1 LKRLDHILSFDRYYI
16 DGYGIFLFIIGLFH
30 HWVLILC
37 LLYFFVVRKKIK
49 LFFVL
54 FFISLLSVLFFYSS
68 NLITPSLIQGEVK
81 VVGINQGEYSDTI
94 TIKYK
99 QMKFNMKSQIGR
111 YSYGDII
118 YIHADVKSY
127 RNQTIPFGF
136 NQKEYYLSKGVKGY
150 LDVKEAT
157 LIQSS
162 FSIYQIRDKLF
173 DDINYLNSSVYIKSF
188 IFGEKSFSNDQSEM
202 FKDLGIMYLLTV
214 SGMHVYMLFILVDK
228 VLFYLSASQKSRHI
242 IKIIMYIILLY
253 LNLFS
258 IGVLRLFIMYIL
270 QIPNQKYQ
278 LNLSKLDLSLFTFL
292 IMLITNIHFIY
303 HQGFLVT
310 YLIMNFL
317 YLMEFRYK
325 TYDGYLKKLVIT
337 SIIFLVVLPFNKTV
351 SLLMILCLPF
361 LIGFVT
367 GPLFLGSIATI
378 LIPELDY
385 LMTIFIKIFEN
396 TVSFLSHK
404 NISIHLPALS
414 IGQLFIYFM
423 IIILIFRSNKVIE
436 LTSRTLILSLFFIA
450 IILYRATNN
459 EIIFLDVGQ
468 GDSTIIKSSGCV
480 IVIDAFQHVNTYLKN
495 QGIYEID
502 YLILTH
508 SDSDHTRDASAI
520 INTMKVNQIVLSAY
534 DQKYE
539 HYIGEK
545 LFVKSGDEIK
555 CNHITLH
562 ILGPIRS
569 YPSSNDNSIVI
580 QTKIDNLTFLFTG
593 DIERD
598 AEHDLANRYQNHLK
612 SDVLKIAHHG
622 SSTST
627 SIEFLDYVSPSISII
642 SLGYENK
649 FKFPDQK
656 VLERLYKYQSIIYRT
671 DIQGSIIYSISKKKE
686 KWGLVLPF

>member
-1 LKRLDHILSFDRYYI
+1 MKRLDHILSFDCYYI

-54 FFISLLSVLFFYSS
+54 FFISLLSILFFYSS
-68 NLITPSLIQGEVK
+68 NLNTPSLIQGEVK
-81 VVGINQGEYSDTI
+81 VVGVNQGEYSDTV

-118 YIHADVKSY
+118 YIHADVKNY

-150 LDVKEAT
+150 LDVKEST

-162 FSIYQIRDKLF
+162 FSIYQIREKLF
-173 DDINYLNSSVYIKSF
+173 DDINHLNSSVYIKSL
-188 IFGEKSFSNDQSEM
+188 IFGEKSFSNDQSEIL
-202 FKDLGIMYLLTV
+202 KDLGIMYLLTI

-228 VLFYLSASQKSRHI
+228 ALFYLSASQKSRHI
-242 IKIIMYIILLY
+242 IKIIMYLILLY

-278 LNLSKLDLSLFTFL
+278 LDFSKLDLSLFTFL
-292 IMLITNIHFIY
+292 IMLITNIHLIY

-378 LIPELDY
+378 LIPELDQ

-414 IGQLFIYFM
+414 IFQLFIYFM

-436 LTSRTLILSLFFIA
+436 LISRTLILALFFIA

-539 HYIGEK
+539 HYKGEK

-569 YPSSNDNSIVI
+569 YTSPNDNSIVI

-622 SSTST
+622 SSSST
-627 SIEFLDYVSPSISII
+627 SLEFLDYVRPSISII

-671 DIQGSIIYSISKKKE
+671 DIQGSIVYSISKKKE